1 MSKRRYTVAD
11 FEPHIPKSGGIIS
24 TIANRV
30 GCDWTT
36 AKRFIEE
43 SPTLQRLYD
52 NEQEAVLDLAES
64 ELVKSIQAGNTQD
77 GKWLLTKKGKARGYG
92 DESKQDITIRNID
105 VTKLTDAELEELIAS
120 RTGSG

>member
-36 AKRFIEE
+36 AKRFIDG
-43 SPTLQRLYD
+43 SPTLATMYAD
-52 NEQEAVLDLAES
+52 ECESVLDMAES
-64 ELVKSIQAGNTQD
+64 VLIKSIQSGDTQD
-77 GKWLLTKKGKARGYG
+77 AKWLLSKKGKGRGFG
-92 DESKQDITIRNID
+92 DAVEVSGPGGGEITLTVKYESRHNSTE
-105 VTKLTDAELEELIAS
+105 TT
-120 RTGSG
+120 